1 MAGVA
6 VLLAAVVAGCGGGG
20 DGVEVDRFKVS
31 TDGQTGCRA
40 FLDAL
45 PHDVADQPRRTVRGS
60 AYAAAWGDPAI
71 VLRCGVGRPKGFD
84 KFSQCQRA
92 NGVDWFV
99 PDSVVDDQS
108 AEAVLTTVG
117 RTPAIEVRLPAHYRP
132 TGPAAVMVDLAP
144 VLKAHTRVTTPC
156 T

>member
-6 VLLAAVVAGCGGGG
+6 VLVALSALAGCGG
-20 DGVEVDRFKVS
+20 DGVHVDRYDVRA
-31 TDGQTGCRA
+31 DDQTSCRT
-40 FLDAL
+40 LLRAL
-45 PHDVADQPRRTVRGS
+45 PDEVADQAERPVTGS

-71 VLRCGVGRPKGFD
+71 VLRCGVGRPEGFD

-92 NGVDWFV
+92 DGVDWFV
-99 PDSVVDDQS
+99 PDAVIDDLS
-108 AEAVLTTVG
+108 AEAVMTTVG

-132 TGPAAVMVDLAP
+132 AGSAAVMVDLAP
-144 VLKAHTRVTTPC
+144 ALKAHTRSTTPC

>member
-6 VLLAAVVAGCGGGG
+6 VLLGVALVAGCGG
-20 DGVEVDRFKVS
+20 DGVAVDRFKVS
-31 TDGQTGCRA
+31 ADGQAHCRA

-45 PHDVADQPRRTVRGS
+45 PDKVADESRRTVTKS

-71 VLRCGVGRPKGFD
+71 VLRCGVGRPEGFD

-92 NGVDWFV
+92 DGIDWFV
-99 PDSVVDDQS
+99 PDSVIDDLS
-108 AEAVLTTVG
+108 AEAVMTTVG

-132 TGPAAVMVDLAP
+132 AGSAAVMVDLAP
-144 VLKAHTRVTTPC
+144 VVKAHTRATTPC